1 MLLRFRDSQALLL
14 LLPLLTV
21 AVWIGSRVSRIPA
34 GLLERNSTAWQQA
47 ARFRSTHPHLV
58 RWSLLTTEMDRSG
71 PVNVADTPAT
81 ITWNSTA
88 TALQTVAA
96 HEPALAAVSIDQQP
110 LESRPFSA
118 TAGFTFEMW
127 FRWHDRG
134 SVVGANNSG
143 AGTLVALGDGVHDG
157 FALSIA
163 FPAGIISYSLGRP
176 VPKGG
181 VSIVSMTRT
190 PPSIWTHLAVVQHS
204 EGMLLYVNG
213 ALAASA
219 RSPVAVTQPAGF
231 RKLRIGYAGNGDSS
245 VRMDVAE
252 WAAYTQPLS
261 ASQIS
266 LLAQSEVHPLSEVF
280 SKARAALC
288 AGDAEQCLALLQQI
302 PEESSLAVAAR
313 FTAAECFRELQKW
326 DDALQM
332 FLQVRQ
338 LPVPDAQP
346 WQKLAEL
353 EALALQAGERRSSS
367 LLARRSQQVNAVD
380 VSAGAGANSGFAAAL
395 QRWQQAATVQQR
407 QPLTLQ
413 YVQSIAP
420 VLQAH
425 CRDCHE
431 QSPWLSP
438 TIHTQPLQLLARK
451 LWLPVRSELESRRMP
466 PAGCPELL
474 IAHRRRILHWIS
486 ELPAPDP
493 CDQQLTD
500 ARRHSISP
508 IAAVGRRLTRTEFCN
523 AIQQLL
529 GVIPRADLLPP
540 PEAAGGEGFDTA
552 AGTLIMSSSTAE
564 LFQACVEDCVQRC
577 LQPDSDNPVSPE
589 STADQPAEL
598 IRQMQMPP
606 RAGNPALQKWIR
618 LAWRRTPTAAELQ
631 RLETLLQDALND
643 GVSPA
648 EMLTEVLTAVLL
660 SPSFLYVLEI
670 PPHSQTG
677 FRISQHEL
685 ATRLAL
691 FLWSALPDQQL
702 LDAADQGGLS
712 NDRQLTLQIRRM
724 LQHPR
729 ASSLGT
735 SFGLQWLGLDQLP
748 RAQKDPT
755 VYPRYSPQIASLMQQ
770 EAALLVSSVLRNDRP
785 LEELIAADYVWV
797 NQQLADYYG
806 LNPVEPLTDWQ
817 RLTVPDGARGG
828 LLALGAVM
836 VATSTPTRTSPV
848 LRGRWVL
855 DRILGQRVLP
865 APADVP
871 AFEQTAKSHPQLTL
885 RQQLEQHRSS
895 PSCRACH
902 EMMDSLGFALE
913 ELDPVGRRR
922 DNIAGQPIDA
932 AAVLPDGT
940 QIVGLAGLR
949 QAVLQRRNQWLPHLV
964 RKMTGY
970 AAGRELFNSEECLL
984 EEIVQQTEKDGA
996 TGVAL
1001 VTSIV
1006 SSSIFQWRRL
1016 SSAAETVG
1024 VP

>member
-1 MLLRFRDSQALLL
+1 
-14 LLPLLTV
+14 
-21 AVWIGSRVSRIPA
+21 
-34 GLLERNSTAWQQA
+34 
-47 ARFRSTHPHLV
+47 
-58 RWSLLTTEMDRSG
+58 
-71 PVNVADTPAT
+71 
-81 ITWNSTA
+81 
-88 TALQTVAA
+88 
-96 HEPALAAVSIDQQP
+96 
-110 LESRPFSA
+110 
-118 TAGFTFEMW
+118 
-127 FRWHDRG
+127 
-134 SVVGANNSG
+134 
-143 AGTLVALGDGVHDG
+143 
-157 FALSIA
+157 
-163 FPAGIISYSLGRP
+163 
-176 VPKGG
+176 
-181 VSIVSMTRT
+181 
-190 PPSIWTHLAVVQHS
+190 
-204 EGMLLYVNG
+204 
-213 ALAASA
+213 
-219 RSPVAVTQPAGF
+219 
-231 RKLRIGYAGNGDSS
+231 
-245 VRMDVAE
+245 
-252 WAAYTQPLS
+252 
-261 ASQIS
+261 
-266 LLAQSEVHPLSEVF
+266 
-280 SKARAALC
+280 
-288 AGDAEQCLALLQQI
+288 
-302 PEESSLAVAAR
+302 
-313 FTAAECFRELQKW
+313 
-326 DDALQM
+326 
-332 FLQVRQ
+332 
-338 LPVPDAQP
+338 
-346 WQKLAEL
+346 
-353 EALALQAGERRSSS
+353 
-367 LLARRSQQVNAVD
+367 
-380 VSAGAGANSGFAAAL
+380 
-395 QRWQQAATVQQR
+395 
-407 QPLTLQ
+407 
-413 YVQSIAP
+413 
-420 VLQAH
+420 
-425 CRDCHE
+425 
-431 QSPWLSP
+431 
-438 TIHTQPLQLLARK
+438 
-451 LWLPVRSELESRRMP
+451 
-466 PAGCPELL
+466 
-474 IAHRRRILHWIS
+474 
-486 ELPAPDP
+486 
-493 CDQQLTD
+493 
-500 ARRHSISP
+500 
-508 IAAVGRRLTRTEFCN
+508 
-523 AIQQLL
+523 
-529 GVIPRADLLPP
+529 
-540 PEAAGGEGFDTA
+540 
-552 AGTLIMSSSTAE
+552 
-564 LFQACVEDCVQRC
+564 
-577 LQPDSDNPVSPE
+577 
-589 STADQPAEL
+589 
-598 IRQMQMPP
+598 MQMPP

-702 LDAADQGGLS
+702 LDAADQGGLL

-755 VYPRYSPQIASLMQQ
+755 VYPGYSPQIASLMQH

-828 LLALGAVM
+828 LLALGGVM

-871 AFEQTAKSHPQLTL
+871 AFEQTARSHPQLTL